1 MIPISTINTSSA
13 KPTDCV
19 VQAIVETWLYDVI
32 KIAKLDRE
40 RNTSRPSHRHFSTKS
55 SHHLIRTLDHRT
67 FAITLQRRNTSIAVY
82 KACWLYLIKITE
94 NTCNQIINAF
104 CKNLNDYQ
112 DDSFQQSCQLSR
124 PFFSQRK
131 AHLEVM
137 TAQKRG
143 QWKHRDRQS
152 QQCPYVSSA
161 PPGRQAGVTVTM
173 DTDTISD

>member
-67 FAITLQRRNTSIAVY
+67 FAQ
-82 KACWLYLIKITE
+82 
-94 NTCNQIINAF
+94 
-104 CKNLNDYQ
+104 
-112 DDSFQQSCQLSR
+112 
-124 PFFSQRK
+124 
-131 AHLEVM
+131 
-137 TAQKRG
+137 
-143 QWKHRDRQS
+143 HRDRQS